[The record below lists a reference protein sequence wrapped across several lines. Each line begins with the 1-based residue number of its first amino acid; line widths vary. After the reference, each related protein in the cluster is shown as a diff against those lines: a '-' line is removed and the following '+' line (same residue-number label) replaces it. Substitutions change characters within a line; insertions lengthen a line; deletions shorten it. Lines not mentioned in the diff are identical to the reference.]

1 MIMISASC
9 CPSLKKHDFAFDCK
23 TRGDFLKTGAAY
35 IRVSTED
42 QVELS
47 PDSQLKMIEKYA
59 KDNDIVLSKQYIYAD
74 EGISG
79 RTVKKRPA
87 FQQMIA
93 IAKTKPKPFD
103 VILVWKLSR
112 FARNREDSIVY
123 KSMLKKDC
131 GIDVVSVSEPVG
143 NDKTSILIEALL
155 EAMDEYYSVN
165 LAEEV
170 RRGMTEKI
178 SRGGIVVA
186 PPYGYKIEN
195 GIYEPEPE
203 QSPIVQKIF
212 ADYIAGKGSLAIAR
226 ELNELG
232 IKTQRGNKF
241 EARKITYILSNPT
254 YIGKLR
260 WSSDGKASK
269 SHDYVPNENTIIVD
283 GKHKPIIDKD
293 TFDKAQE
300 LLAKN
305 KSKYPKNYNQRK
317 DDYFFRGIVR
327 CSACGATLTHL
338 SGNENSLQ
346 CYKYAH
352 GTCKESHCITVSKL
366 KAAVIEKMQ
375 ADAENPNFRPT
386 FEKSEK
392 PKSAATQTDFI
403 KEKINHEEMKLN
415 RIKAA
420 YEDGIDT
427 LEEYKA
433 NKLKISAAI
442 QKLNEKLQAE
452 LTKSGKENNEV
463 DYAAFRNKLASVVD
477 IISSADATPQQFNDA
492 LLSVTSKIVFD
503 RKKTQIDIFYSN

>member
-1 MIMISASC
+1 M
-9 CPSLKKHDFAFDCK
+9 
-23 TRGDFLKTGAAY
+23 KTGAAY

-186 PPYGYKIEN
+186 PPFGYKIQDDIYVPEEN
-195 GIYEPEPE
+195 EA
-203 QSPIVQKIF
+203 PIIQKIF
-212 ADYIAGKGSLAIAR
+212 ADYVAGKGALAIAR
-226 ELNELG
+226 ELNDLG
-232 IKTQRGNKF
+232 IKTHQGKLF
-241 EARKITYILSNPT
+241 DARKITYILSNPT

-260 WSSDGKASK
+260 WSTNGKASK
-269 SHDYVPNENTIIVD
+269 SHDYVPNESTVIVD
-283 GKHKPIIDKD
+283 GKHQPIIAPE
-293 TFDKAQE
+293 TFEAAQRIIAQNKA
-300 LLAKN
+300 
-305 KSKYPKNYNQRK
+305 KYPKHYNQRK
-317 DDYFFRGIVR
+317 NEYFFRGIVR
-327 CSACGATLTHL
+327 CSACGATLTKL
-338 SGNENSLQ
+338 SDKENSLQ

-352 GTCKESHCITVSKL
+352 GVCKESHCISTAKL
-366 KAAVIEKMQ
+366 RAAVVEKMR
-375 ADAENPNFRPT
+375 ADAGNPNFKPT
-386 FEKSEK
+386 LEKAEK
-392 PKSAATQTDFI
+392 PKAMTSNIDLI
-403 KEKINHEEMKLN
+403 KDKIKREEMKLE
-415 RIKAA
+415 RIKEA
-420 YEDGIDT
+420 YEDGIDS
-427 LEEYKA
+427 LDEYKA
-433 NKLKISAAI
+433 NKIKITAV
-442 QKLNEKLQAE
+442 LDELRNKLQAE
-452 LTKSGKENNEV
+452 MSAIGDTADEIDYSAFKDRLT
-463 DYAAFRNKLASVVD
+463 SVVN
-477 IISSADATPQQFNDA
+477 IISAADVTPEEFNDA
-492 LLSVTSKIVFD
+492 LLSVMSKIVFD
-503 RKKTQIDIFYSN
+503 RKKTQIDIVYKG

>member
-1 MIMISASC
+1 M
-9 CPSLKKHDFAFDCK
+9 
-23 TRGDFLKTGAAY
+23 KTGAAY
-35 IRVSTED
+35 IRVSTD
-42 QVELS
+42 MQAELS
-47 PDSQLKMIEKYA
+47 PDSQLKMIQKYA
-59 KDNDIVLSKQYIYAD
+59 KDNDIILSKEFIYAD

-87 FQQMIA
+87 FQEMIA
-93 IAKTKPKPFD
+93 VAKTKPRPFD

-143 NDKTSILIEALL
+143 SDKTSILIEALL
-155 EAMDEYYSVN
+155 EAMDEYYSIN

-195 GIYEPEPE
+195 GIYEPDPE
-203 QSPIVQKIF
+203 QAPIVQKIF
-212 ADYIAGKGSLAIAR
+212 ADYVAGKGSLAIAR
-226 ELNELG
+226 ELNDLG

-260 WSSDGKASK
+260 WSTNGKASK
-269 SHDYVPNENTIIVD
+269 SHDYVPNESSIIVD
-283 GKHKPIIDKD
+283 GKHKPIIDKA

-300 LLAKN
+300 ILAQN
-305 KSKYPKNYNQRK
+305 KLKFPKHYNQRNK
-317 DDYFFRGIVR
+317 EYFFRGIVR
-327 CSACGATLTHL
+327 CSSCGATLTHL

-352 GTCKESHCITVSKL
+352 GNCKESHCIAVSKL
-366 KAAVIEKMQ
+366 KAAVIEKMRS
-375 ADAENPNFRPT
+375 DAENPNFRPI
-386 FEKSEK
+386 FEKSEN
-392 PKSAATQTDFI
+392 PKYAATQTDFI
-403 KEKINHEEMKLN
+403 KEKIKHEEMKLD

-442 QKLNEKLQAE
+442 QKLNDKLQVE
-452 LTKSGKENNEV
+452 LSKSGNDNNEV
-463 DYAAFRNKLASVVD
+463 DYAAFRDKLASVVD
-477 IISSADATPQQFNDA
+477 IISSADATPQQFNEA
-492 LLSVTSKIVFD
+492 LLSVTSKIIFD
-503 RKKTQIDIFYSN
+503 RKKTQIDIFYSE